1 MSVYF
6 IRHGLTSYNEK
17 SIIQGRID
25 LDLSPNGVKQIKE
38 IAKNNSII
46 KNIDIIFSS
55 PLKRAIETSNILNK
69 EIKKDII
76 IDKRIIERNFG
87 LLEGKTWEYKD
98 HLKKIQKDNFIKKN
112 NIETDIEIKK
122 RVYSFLNFLKEK
134 YYNQNVLIVSH
145 GGLNRT
151 FHSYFDKNQSIDNFE
166 NLSIKNGEIIKYE
179 F

>member
-25 LDLSPNGVKQIKE
+25 LDLSDNGVKQIKE
-38 IAKNNSII
+38 ISKNNPVI
-46 KNIDIIFSS
+46 KKIDIIFSS
-55 PLKRAIETSNILNK
+55 PLKRAVQTSNILNE
-69 EIKKDII
+69 EIKKEII
-76 IDKRIIERNFG
+76 IDERIIERNFG
-87 LLEGKTWEYKD
+87 LLEGKSWEYKD
-98 HLKKIQKDNFIKKN
+98 HLKKMQKEDFIKNN
-112 NIETDIEIKK
+112 NIESDSDIKK

-145 GGLNRT
+145 GGLNRI
-151 FHSYFDKNQSIDNFE
+151 FHCYFDKSQSIDNFE